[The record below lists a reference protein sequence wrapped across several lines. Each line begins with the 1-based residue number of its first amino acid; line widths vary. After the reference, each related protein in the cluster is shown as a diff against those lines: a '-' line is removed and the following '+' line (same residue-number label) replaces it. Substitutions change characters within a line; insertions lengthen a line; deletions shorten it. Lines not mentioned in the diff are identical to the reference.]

1 MSKEK
6 ELSKEKILPVA
17 FAAICVLAA
26 FFPIVSLSGGEVNV
40 WMNISHLG
48 GLAYL
53 IAIIVATL
61 LGVSIASIYVEI
73 AYTGFWY
80 RALCIAGSVLL
91 LFEFYRGASQIKML
105 AGFSEG
111 EIQGLSVLPGAGFIG
126 MLIGFVGILIS
137 VSMKKKEP
145 VAVHVEQTNP

>member
-1 MSKEK
+1 MSNEQKLPKEK
-6 ELSKEKILPVA
+6 VIPVA
-17 FAAICVLAA
+17 LAAICLLAA
-26 FFPIVSLSGGEVNV
+26 FFPIVSLSSGEVNV

-53 IAIIVATL
+53 IAIIAAAL
-61 LGVSIASIYVEI
+61 LGISIASIYVEI

-91 LFEFYRGASQIKML
+91 FFEFYRGASQIKML
-105 AGFSEG
+105 AGFSGG
-111 EIQGLSVLPGAGFIG
+111 ESQGLSVFPGVGSIG
-126 MLIGFVGILIS
+126 MVIGFLGILIS

-145 VAVHVEQTNP
+145 VAMHLEQTNP